1 MEYKGFKIVADG
13 TFGMYSI
20 KQLGSG
26 AVPESLKGAYTTP
39 AQAQF
44 AIDAYQPKR
53 GAKKKDGEVNPTAEL

>member
-13 TFGMYSI
+13 TFGMCSI

-26 AVPESLKGAYTTP
+26 AVPTSLLGSFTSP
-39 AQAQF
+39 AQATY

-53 GAKKKDGEVNPTAEL
+53 GAKKKDVKDSTTA